1 MTAVEP
7 DILSSMDDSE
17 RLVCSNISLECMPL
31 AGKALKVTV
40 VAMTSVPHLYLENGS
55 FLSFTCIMNE

>member
-1 MTAVEP
+1 MAAVEP

-31 AGKALKVTV
+31 SVKALKVTV
-40 VAMTSVPHLYLENGS
+40 IAMTSDPHLYLENGS
-55 FLSFTCIMNE
+55 FLIFTCIMNE